1 MSDLVLALIARV
13 PAAGVADFQA
23 YEARVLP
30 LLAEYGGTLERR
42 LRNADGTVEM
52 HVLRFA
58 SRDGLDRFRQDKR
71 RTEAAPL
78 LQRSGAAIELVEMQ
92 DVADRGEG

>member
-1 MSDLVLALIARV
+1 MADLVLALIARV

-30 LLAEYGGTLERR
+30 LLPEYGGSLERR

-52 HVLRFA
+52 HVLRFG
-58 SRDGLDRFRQDKR
+58 SRDGLDQFRQDER
-71 RTEAAPL
+71 RAAAIPL
-78 LQRSGAAIELVEMQ
+78 LQRSGAAVELLELH
-92 DVADRGEG
+92 DV

>member
-1 MSDLVLALIARV
+1 LADLVLALIARV
-13 PAAGVADFQA
+13 PASGVTDFQE

-30 LLAEYGGTLERR
+30 LLAEYDGRLDRR
-42 LRNADGTVEM
+42 LRNADGTVEL

-71 RTEAAPL
+71 RVEAAPL
-78 LQRSGAAIELVEMQ
+78 LHRSGATVELMELR
-92 DVADRGEG
+92 DV